1 MLIPYGMSLRNR
13 CLLFDKNGIA
23 DVKLYP
29 SVGLVQERRLAG
41 SRVLLNPSFH
51 FKFIGTRVS
60 TMKIKHL
67 SSIFGFAFIVILNGC
82 STTSPEQKIEQTAQP
97 APLMNDYPTRDRVE
111 YVLNCVA
118 QHGGLTY
125 ITQYACGCK
134 IDKIAEKMT
143 FAEYEAAK
151 TFSYLRST
159 PGESGGVFRDP
170 KQSKD
175 LRKLLKEAEAYAERN
190 CFVK

>member
-1 MLIPYGMSLRNR
+1 M
-13 CLLFDKNGIA
+13 GI
-23 DVKLYP
+23 
-29 SVGLVQERRLAG
+29 
-41 SRVLLNPSFH
+41 
-51 FKFIGTRVS
+51 TTS
-60 TMKIKHL
+60 TMRHPNSL
-67 SSIFGFAFIVILNGC
+67 SLLSLLLTVAITGC
-82 STTSPEQKIEQTAQP
+82 STTPEKPAAVQP
-97 APLMNDYPTRDRVE
+97 APFVSDYPTRDRVE

-134 IDKIAEKMT
+134 IDKIAEKLT

-159 PGESGGVFRDP
+159 PGDAGGVFRDP
-170 KQSKD
+170 AQSKD
-175 LRKLLKEAEAYAERN
+175 LRKSLKEAEAYAEKN